1 MKLSQVGTQS
11 ELNNW
16 FMMVLKHGTE
26 AQREYSTQ
34 LWFDLSSKWENAFA
48 FDGHVNGIVGVGKI
62 SFADNVL
69 ADEVFYVLTKSNI
82 DRKMIMQTQ
91 WSGE

>member
-16 FMMVLKHGTE
+16 FMMVVKHGTAE
-26 AQREYSTQ
+26 QRQYSRVV
-34 LWFDLSSKWENAFA
+34 WFDLSSKWENAFA
-48 FDGHVNGIVGVGKI
+48 FDGHVDGTTGVGRI
-62 SFADNVL
+62 TYADNVL

-82 DRKMIMQTQ
+82 DRKMIMQIN
-91 WSGE
+91 

>member
-16 FMMVLKHGTE
+16 FLMVMKLGTKE
-26 AQREYSTQ
+26 QVKYSTR

-69 ADEVFYVLTKSNI
+69 ADEVFYVLTKSDI
-82 DRKMIMQTQ
+82 DRKLILQIN
-91 WSGE
+91 

>member
-16 FMMVLKHGTE
+16 FMMVLKHGSAE
-26 AQREYSTQ
+26 QRQYSKVV
-34 LWFDLSSKWENAFA
+34 WFDLSSKWENAFA

-69 ADEVFYVLTKSNI
+69 ADEVFYLLTSGNI
-82 DRKMIMQTQ
+82 DLKMIMQTQ
-91 WSGE
+91 FSGE